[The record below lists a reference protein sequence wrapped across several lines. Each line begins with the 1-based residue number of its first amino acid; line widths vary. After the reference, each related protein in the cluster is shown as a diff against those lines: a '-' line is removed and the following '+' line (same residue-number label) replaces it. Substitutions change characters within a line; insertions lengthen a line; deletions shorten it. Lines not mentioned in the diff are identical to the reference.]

1 MGPKKD
7 QQQAIAQLEQKI
19 RQYEAKFQALESR
32 IETLEASEAVLKTVT
47 ANLRNELDSLDQYGR
62 RSNILIRNVEINDR
76 DNKETDQQKIETIV
90 NDIISKDLK
99 LPACVGSIDKL
110 HRVGPKKEHQNK
122 KFQNIVVRFTSHR
135 ARYQVYRKKTELK
148 NNVKFNPHLTKKRG
162 KLLHETIELAAKLDC
177 IDFAY
182 ANIHGDVCVRLT
194 AAVDGTES
202 ISLQSTSQLL
212 KKLSDL
218 RLVVLDQEGNLA
230 E

>member
-1 MGPKKD
+1 M
-7 QQQAIAQLEQKI
+7 
-19 RQYEAKFQALESR
+19 
-32 IETLEASEAVLKTVT
+32 
-47 ANLRNELDSLDQYGR
+47 
-62 RSNILIRNVEINDR
+62 
-76 DNKETDQQKIETIV
+76 
-90 NDIISKDLK
+90 
-99 LPACVGSIDKL
+99 
-110 HRVGPKKEHQNK
+110 
-122 KFQNIVVRFTSHR
+122 
-135 ARYQVYRKKTELK
+135 YRKKTELK

-162 KLLHETIELAAKLDC
+162 KLFHETIQLTAKLDC

>member
-32 IETLEASEAVLKTVT
+32 IETLEASEAVLNTVT
-47 ANLRNELDSLDQYGR
+47 ADLRNELDSLDQYGR

>member
-148 NNVKFNPHLTKKRG
+148 KNFKFNPHLTKKHG